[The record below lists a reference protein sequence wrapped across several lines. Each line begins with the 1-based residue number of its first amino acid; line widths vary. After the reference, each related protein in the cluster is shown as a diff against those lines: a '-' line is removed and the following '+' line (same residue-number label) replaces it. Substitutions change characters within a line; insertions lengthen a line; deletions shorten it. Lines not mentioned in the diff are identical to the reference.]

1 MCGGVQSVARL
12 DSHVGCHWLLV
23 MLGHWFGIFL
33 HALLSHFDSCAMM
46 RLKRQLSQ
54 FEQTMLRLRIEEAR
68 NVWSCTIDAG
78 ASLVDQSSFG
88 HQAWQIA
95 APQMAQHSVCTPE
108 TVGKVIKSCIAVRR
122 CARIDHLILTYF
134 DSLGRKKVVAIGI
147 IWRNLAIAR
156 LGIQS
161 SIHKD

>member
-1 MCGGVQSVARL
+1 
-12 DSHVGCHWLLV
+12 

-147 IWRNLAIAR
+147 IWCNLAIAR

>member
-1 MCGGVQSVARL
+1 
-12 DSHVGCHWLLV
+12 
-23 MLGHWFGIFL
+23 
-33 HALLSHFDSCAMM
+33 
-46 RLKRQLSQ
+46 
-54 FEQTMLRLRIEEAR
+54 
-68 NVWSCTIDAG
+68 
-78 ASLVDQSSFG
+78 VDQSSLG